1 MDINTIIDTMRDDLV
16 DTLKRWI
23 AVPSVKE
30 AALPGAPFGEEV
42 KRMLHMALEE
52 GARMGFEVRNIDE
65 YAGDLRMGPI
75 GVEPLGILAHLDVV
89 PAGDGWQTPP
99 FEPVQVGDRIYGR
112 GTSDDKGPA
121 IAALYA
127 MKALKEAGVPL
138 KREVRLILG
147 CDEESG
153 WEDMH
158 YYCEH
163 CDMPK
168 TGFSPDASF
177 PVINTEKGLLHLS
190 LRAPYCADGLEVK
203 EINVGERCN
212 VIPGNATAL
221 IAGSEADCEKINRLA
236 EDMMVQVEAEYQGEH
251 TIKLISTGIPGHAA
265 YPEAAR
271 NALGQ
276 LLIMLRALGVCGV
289 LKKLA
294 DVVGMESDGSGLGI
308 RCSDETS
315 GGLTCNLGILR
326 YSPENGL
333 YATLDIRY
341 PILCNWEALVAA
353 ATAALG
359 KEIQVTVDEQK
370 DPHHVAP
377 SSELVSAL
385 LEAYHEVTGRPKEC
399 IATGGGTYARCLQ
412 EGVAFGSAF
421 PEDEEL
427 AHQAGEYASIDGL
440 MQNVQIFARAIQ
452 LLAGE

>member
-1 MDINTIIDTMRDDLV
+1 MDITNIIESMRDELV

-23 AVPSVKE
+23 AVPSVKAE
-30 AALPGAPFGEEV
+30 AQPGAPFGAEV

-52 GARMGFEVRNIDE
+52 GERMGFAARNIDE

-99 FEPVQVGDRIYGR
+99 FEPVQVEDRIFGR

-121 IAALYA
+121 IAALFA
-127 MKALKEAGVPL
+127 MKAIKEAGIPL

-153 WEDMH
+153 WEDMA

-190 LRAPYCADGLEVK
+190 LRAPFCNEGLEVK
-203 EINVGERCN
+203 QISVGERCN
-212 VIPGNATAL
+212 VIPGNAEAL
-221 IAGSEADCEKINRLA
+221 IGGTEEECERINRLA
-236 EDMMVQVEAEYQGEH
+236 VDMMVQVEAEYMGEH
-251 TIKLISTGIPGHAA
+251 TIRLISTGIPGHAA
-265 YPEAAR
+265 YPEAAK

-276 LLIMLRALGVCGV
+276 LLIMLRALGVSGV
-289 LKKLA
+289 LRTLA
-294 DVVGMESDGSGLGI
+294 DVVGMEYDGSGLGI

-315 GGLTCNLGILR
+315 GSLTCNLGILR
-326 YSPENGL
+326 YAPDTGL

-341 PILCNWEALVAA
+341 PILCKWEAVVAA

-359 KEIQVTVDEQK
+359 KDIQVTVDEQK

-377 SSELVSAL
+377 SSELVTAL
-385 LEAYHEVTGRPKEC
+385 LDAYHEVTGRTREC
-399 IATGGGTYARCLQ
+399 IATGGGTYARCLE

-427 AHQAGEYASIDGL
+427 AHQAGEYASIEGL
-440 MQNVQIFARAIQ
+440 MQNVQIFARAIE

>member
-1 MDINTIIDTMRDDLV
+1 MDITNIIESMRDELV

-23 AVPSVKE
+23 AVPSVKAE
-30 AALPGAPFGEEV
+30 AQPGAPFGPEV

-52 GARMGFEVRNIDE
+52 GERMGFAARNIDE

-99 FEPVQVGDRIYGR
+99 FEPVQVEDRIFGR

-121 IAALYA
+121 IAALFA
-127 MKALKEAGVPL
+127 MKAIKEAGIPL

-153 WEDMH
+153 WEDMA

-190 LRAPYCADGLEVK
+190 LRAPFCNEGLEVK
-203 EINVGERCN
+203 QISVGERCN
-212 VIPGNATAL
+212 VIPGNAEAL
-221 IAGSEADCEKINRLA
+221 IGGTEEECERINRLA
-236 EDMMVQVEAEYQGEH
+236 VDMMVQVEAEYMGEH
-251 TIKLISTGIPGHAA
+251 TIRLISTGIPGHAA
-265 YPEAAR
+265 YPEAAK

-276 LLIMLRALGVCGV
+276 LLIMLRALGVSGA
-289 LKKLA
+289 LRTLA
-294 DVVGMESDGSGLGI
+294 DVVGMEYDGSGLGV

-315 GGLTCNLGILR
+315 GSLTCNLGILR
-326 YSPENGL
+326 YAPDAGL

-341 PILCNWEALVAA
+341 PILCKWEAVVAA

-359 KEIQVTVDEQK
+359 KDIQVTVDEQK

-377 SSELVSAL
+377 SSELVTAL
-385 LEAYHEVTGRPKEC
+385 LDAYHEVTGRTREC
-399 IATGGGTYARCLQ
+399 IATGGGTYARCLE

-440 MQNVQIFARAIQ
+440 MQNVQIFARAIE
-452 LLAGE
+452 LLAAE